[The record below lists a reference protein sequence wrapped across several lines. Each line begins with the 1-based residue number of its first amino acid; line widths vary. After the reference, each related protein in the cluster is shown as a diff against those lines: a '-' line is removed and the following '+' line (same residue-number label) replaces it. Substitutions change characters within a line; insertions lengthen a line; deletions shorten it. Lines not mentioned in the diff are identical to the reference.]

1 MVSMA
6 QRRALLVLLV
16 LTMVV
21 AAACAGSDDNADDSP
36 DDTSGSA
43 GTTVDEG
50 EPVDGGQLTFAVEG
64 ESDGYNPVAHRWS
77 ISGNLIGSSV
87 YETLAL
93 VTDDGGVE
101 PWLAESL
108 EPNDDGTEWTIVA
121 RPDVT
126 FHDGSPLDAEVIA
139 ANLDAR
145 KEGLLTSLATAP
157 IETVEV
163 VDEMTVKVTMDSP
176 WMAWDHSL
184 ASQSG
189 YIMSMTN
196 VDDPTADPIGT
207 GPFQWSEWTPDVRV
221 VVDRYD
227 DYWRDGLPHL
237 DSIDFEIIVDE
248 QSREQSLEAG
258 DVDAI
263 IDQTAPTIAEYRDT
277 DYTLIEESQSDT
289 HVVMLNS
296 AVPPFDDPI
305 AREAI
310 VLATDNQQ
318 LVDDLNEGETEVAF
332 GPFAS
337 EKWQADDTGYPDP
350 DTDRA
355 TELVEQYEEETGEP
369 LAFTLK
375 GGSGQSNAD
384 RMSLLS
390 AQWSA
395 VGMQPAQESV
405 EQAAFIGQT
414 VVGDY
419 QASLFRNFGWAD
431 PDFNYLFWHS
441 SMALGPGEV
450 SINFTQT
457 KNDELDAALDHGRGS
472 DDPEERAQAY
482 DDVQRVLNEEFA
494 YVWLFHSLW
503 AIVSEPEVKGWSEAI
518 ERGFSRQDS
527 KIFWG
532 DLWID
537 A

>member
-1 MVSMA
+1 MVDRIRHSTPLITL
-6 QRRALLVLLV
+6 ALVVVL
-16 LTMVV
+16 
-21 AAACAGSDDNADDSP
+21 AATACGGSDDGADSP
-36 DDTSGSA
+36 TA
-43 GTTVDEG
+43 TTETVEEG

-108 EPNDDGTEWTIVA
+108 EPNEDGTEWTIVA
-121 RPDVT
+121 RPDIT
-126 FHDGSPLDAEVIA
+126 FHDGTTLDAEVIA
-139 ANLDAR
+139 ANLTAR
-145 KEGLLTSLATAP
+145 QEGLLTSLATAP
-157 IETVEV
+157 IESVAV
-163 VDEMTVKVTMDSP
+163 IDEMTVEVTMNTP
-176 WMAWDHSL
+176 WLAWPHSL

-207 GPFQWSEWTPDVRV
+207 GPFQWAEWTPDVRV

-227 DYWRDGLPHL
+227 DYWRDDRPHL

-263 IDQTAPTIAEYRDT
+263 LDQSPIGIAGFRDT

-305 AREAI
+305 AREALI
-310 VLATDNQQ
+310 LATDNQA
-318 LVDDLNEGETEVAF
+318 LVDTLNEGETEVAS

-337 EKWQADDTGYPDP
+337 ERWQADDTGYPEPDP
-350 DTDRA
+350 ERA
-355 TELVEQYEEETGEP
+355 AELVEQYEENTGEP

-375 GGSGQSNAD
+375 AGAGPGNDD

-395 VGMQPAQESV
+395 VGMQPDQESV
-405 EQAAFIGQT
+405 EQAGFIGQT
-414 VVGDY
+414 VAGDY
-419 QASLFRNFGWAD
+419 QAALFRNFGWAD

-441 SMALGPGEV
+441 STALGPGEISV
-450 SINFTQT
+450 NFTQT
-457 KNDELDAALDHGRGS
+457 KNDELDAALEIGRGS
-472 DDPEERAQAY
+472 DDPDERAEAY
-482 DDVQRVLNEEFA
+482 DDVQRILNDEYA
-494 YVWLFHSLW
+494 YAWLFHSLW
-503 AIVSEPEVKGWSEAI
+503 AIVSEPEVKGWTEAI
-518 ERGFSRQDS
+518 ARGFSRQDA

>member
-1 MVSMA
+1 MSTF
-6 QRRALLVLLV
+6 RYRAWWAVLVLVALV
-16 LTMVV
+16 G
-21 AAACAGSDDNADDSP
+21 AACSSSGDNTADDEADSGGSDP
-36 DDTSGSA
+36 
-43 GTTVDEG
+43 TVDEG
-50 EPVDGGQLTFAVEG
+50 DPVDGGELVFAVEG

-77 ISGNLIGSSV
+77 ISGNLIGSAV

-121 RPDVT
+121 RPDIT

-139 ANLDAR
+139 ANIEAR
-145 KEGLLTSLATAP
+145 TEGLLTSLATAP

-163 VDEMTVKVTMDSP
+163 VDEMTVKVTMNSP

-207 GPFQWSEWTPDVRV
+207 GPFQWNEWTPDVRV

-227 DYWRDGLPHL
+227 GYWREGIPHL

-263 IDQTAPTIAEYRDT
+263 IDQTAPAIAEYRDS
-277 DYTLIEESQSDT
+277 DYTLIEESTSDT

-296 AVPPFDDPI
+296 AVPPFDDPV

-310 VLATDNQQ
+310 VLATDNQA
-318 LVDDLNEGETEVAF
+318 LADDLNEGQTEVAF

-337 EKWQADDTGYPDP
+337 EKWRADDTGYPEPDP
-350 DTDRA
+350 EQA
-355 TELVEQYEEETGEP
+355 AALVEQYEDETGEP

-375 GGSGQSNAD
+375 GGAGQTNAD

-395 VGMQPAQESV
+395 VGMQPEQEQV

-414 VVGDY
+414 VSGDY
-419 QASLFRNFGWAD
+419 QAAMFRNFGWAD
-431 PDFNYLFWHS
+431 PDFNFLFWHS
-441 SMALGPGEV
+441 STALGPGEISV
-450 SINFTQT
+450 NFTQT
-457 KNDELDAALDHGRGS
+457 KNDDLDAALELGRGS
-472 DDPEERAQAY
+472 DDPDERAQAY
-482 DDVQRVLNEEFA
+482 DDVQRILNEEYS

-503 AIVSEPEVKGWSEAI
+503 AIVSEPEVKGWTEAI